1 MVNYVGFGLVT
12 AAATAAAT
20 AATAAAAA
28 TTAAAAAATATAS
41 AAAGTGEH
49 GVVDYKPNLSTQVL
63 DVINGCLFQEGG
75 AV

>member
-12 AAATAAAT
+12 AAAAAAAT
-20 AATAAAAA
+20 AATAA
-28 TTAAAAAATATAS
+28 TAAAATATAS
-41 AAAGTGEH
+41 AAAATGEH

-63 DVINGCLFQEGG
+63 DVINGCLFQEGS